1 MIEAIVILLTTLI
14 GYWLKRKLNREQNK
28 AMQLEDAL
36 HEIDKAISN
45 GDTDSINRTLEL
57 NLRRLSHRDS
67 HRRQQSRSTPPQG

>member
-14 GYWLKRKLNREQNK
+14 GYWLKRKFNREQNK

-36 HEIDKAISN
+36 HEIDKAISK

-57 NLRRLSHRDS
+57 NLRRLSHRHSD
-67 HRRQQSRSTPPQG
+67 RQQQTSSATPKR